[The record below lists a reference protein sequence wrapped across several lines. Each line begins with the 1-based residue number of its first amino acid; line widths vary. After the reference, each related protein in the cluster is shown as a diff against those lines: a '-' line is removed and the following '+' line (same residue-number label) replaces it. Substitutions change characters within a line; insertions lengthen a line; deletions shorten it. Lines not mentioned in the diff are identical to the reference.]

1 MRYKRNI
8 IIILVSIIIYIVLNI
23 VYNNIFVKSNEIK
36 VFVLKEDISRGNE
49 ISGEKLQEIILK
61 NYDLSVN
68 YIQDVSILKDK
79 VNEIDL
85 YKGQILS
92 SDMFIDKSE
101 YICSKEDEEIVS
113 IKIQNSENSS
123 SYKISK
129 DTMVNIYYT
138 GKTEYANEILKN
150 MDSVNVISGG
160 ESGYITV
167 KLFDNIEIVDV
178 YDKYGNKI
186 EQGLVK
192 EDSEKLLDTVLINT
206 NSQMAMMIYN
216 LSRYGEFSISVLS

>member
-1 MRYKRNI
+1 MRD
-8 IIILVSIIIYIVLNI
+8 
-23 VYNNIFVKSNEIK
+23 
-36 VFVLKEDISRGNE
+36 KEDTR
-49 ISGEKLQEIILK
+49 
-61 NYDLSVN
+61 
-68 YIQDVSILKDK
+68 
-79 VNEIDL
+79 
-85 YKGQILS
+85 
-92 SDMFIDKSE
+92 
-101 YICSKEDEEIVS
+101 
-113 IKIQNSENSS
+113 
-123 SYKISK
+123 
-129 DTMVNIYYT
+129 
-138 GKTEYANEILKN
+138 NEILKN

>member
-1 MRYKRNI
+1 
-8 IIILVSIIIYIVLNI
+8 
-23 VYNNIFVKSNEIK
+23 
-36 VFVLKEDISRGNE
+36 
-49 ISGEKLQEIILK
+49 
-61 NYDLSVN
+61 
-68 YIQDVSILKDK
+68 
-79 VNEIDL
+79 
-85 YKGQILS
+85 
-92 SDMFIDKSE
+92 MFIDKSE

-192 EDSEKLLDTVLINT
+192 EDSEKILDTVLINT